1 VNKIKILTVSTSGF
15 EKKEGIST
23 ILLDYFQYFD
33 REKFQLDL
41 VVSGNYDSNLISK
54 FENIGV
60 HINFFPSRKKSL
72 FQYISHL
79 TKLMKREK
87 YNAIYVHGSSA
98 IMTIELMIAK
108 LCGCNTRVVHSHNT
122 TCEHKRADAFLRPI
136 FYKSYTHALACGKNA
151 GEWLFPNRP
160 YLIIKNGRNIDEYKY
175 NPDKRAVMRKKL
187 ELKDDTLAIGHV
199 GNFNEQKNQIFLV
212 PVLKKILEQKKDIKL
227 YLIGEGPSK
236 NSVLEK
242 VKKEGLED
250 NVVFTGSID
259 YVSDMLQAMDVMVLP
274 SLYEGVPLVVVE
286 WQLAGLPC
294 IVSNRV
300 TEECSFT
307 DLVKFLELESNFDE
321 WAQNILKIAS
331 KKRIA
336 NQAQITMAA
345 QKNGFDLKDNVEK
358 MMGVFENS
366 RRN

>member
-1 VNKIKILTVSTSGF
+1 
-15 EKKEGIST
+15 
-23 ILLDYFQYFD
+23 
-33 REKFQLDL
+33 
-41 VVSGNYDSNLISK
+41 
-54 FENIGV
+54 
-60 HINFFPSRKKSL
+60 
-72 FQYISHL
+72 
-79 TKLMKREK
+79 
-87 YNAIYVHGSSA
+87 
-98 IMTIELMIAK
+98 
-108 LCGCNTRVVHSHNT
+108 
-122 TCEHKRADAFLRPI
+122 
-136 FYKSYTHALACGKNA
+136 
-151 GEWLFPNRP
+151 
-160 YLIIKNGRNIDEYKY
+160 
-175 NPDKRAVMRKKL
+175 MRKKL